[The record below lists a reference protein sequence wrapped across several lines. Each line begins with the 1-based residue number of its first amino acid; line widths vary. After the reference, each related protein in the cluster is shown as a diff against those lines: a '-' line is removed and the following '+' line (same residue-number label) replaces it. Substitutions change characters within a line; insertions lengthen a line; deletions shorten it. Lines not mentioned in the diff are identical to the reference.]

1 MALFLQWDIF
11 YIMIFYDTNTHTIN
25 VVRKWLNQ
33 TNNII
38 NVHCNKNEK
47 IKKILHSH
55 PVGGD
60 MH

>member
-1 MALFLQWDIF
+1 
-11 YIMIFYDTNTHTIN
+11 MIFYDTNTHTIN